1 MFDTHT
7 FSGIS
12 QPLIMTKTNKKS
24 FFVNFPRFGE
34 NYNLLMSDDPIYV
47 DANRN
52 KVPVVVLQVMLLDE
66 RNMMFELVR
75 KHDFNE

>member
-1 MFDTHT
+1 
-7 FSGIS
+7 
-12 QPLIMTKTNKKS
+12 
-24 FFVNFPRFGE
+24 
-34 NYNLLMSDDPIYV
+34 MSDDPIYV